1 MGSWRDGGAVV
12 GKTWGVEVRRGLA
25 GVAVAGVGFGLVG
38 CSGSGAPGTVAGTRT
53 SAAQVSALGVGASV
67 PVNGLLT
74 SLSFRHTCVRDAATT
89 ICAAMIPPGPKS
101 PYASL
106 PLLNLGEPVN
116 GVVVRGKYA
125 GHPKALTWSFVTD
138 S

>member
-1 MGSWRDGGAVV
+1 M
-12 GKTWGVEVRRGLA
+12 T
-25 GVAVAGVGFGLVG
+25 
-38 CSGSGAPGTVAGTRT
+38 
-53 SAAQVSALGVGASV
+53 ALGPGASV

-74 SLSFRHTCVRDAATT
+74 SLSFRHTCIRDAVTT
-89 ICAAMIPPGPKS
+89 ICAATIPPGPRS

-125 GHPKALTWSFVTD
+125 GHPKTLSWSFITD